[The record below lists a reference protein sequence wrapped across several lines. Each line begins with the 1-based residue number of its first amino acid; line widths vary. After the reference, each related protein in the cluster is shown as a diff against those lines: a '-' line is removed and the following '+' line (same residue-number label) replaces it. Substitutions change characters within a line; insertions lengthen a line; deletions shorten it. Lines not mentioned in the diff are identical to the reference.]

1 MYNERFRLH
10 HRLLEL
16 PCTPWKPYIHYHPNH
31 LPTMASSKSDNLF
44 KPIGEIA
51 TQTDAQPEVEDD
63 EAARAEQQP
72 RFELEDGEEREVQQI
87 ESLCMECGEQGVTRM
102 LLTMIPYFK
111 EVIVMSFKC
120 EHCGNRNTEIQSAGE
135 IQRGWRVR
143 ARSIA
148 PD

>member
-1 MYNERFRLH
+1 M
-10 HRLLEL
+10 LLSSSRHQRQTHTISFIMTS
-16 PCTPWKPYIHYHPNH
+16 PKP
-31 LPTMASSKSDNLF
+31 DNLF

-51 TQTDAQPEVEDD
+51 TETDALPEVADE
-63 EAARAEQQP
+63 EAARAEDQP
-72 RFELEDGEEREVQQI
+72 KFELEDGEEREVQQI

-135 IQRGWRVR
+135 IQRELRR
-143 ARSIA
+143 RSCQK
-148 PD
+148 PCC